1 MPLTSEQITQ
11 FFRVSLGS
19 GVKLS
24 DHHTGWAQTVELAE
38 LGRETVKERAQ
49 ELLRSEQQELSD
61 RQELL
66 YADNRYSLLVIFQ
79 GMDASGKDGTIR
91 HVMSG
96 INPQGCRV
104 TSFKQP
110 SAEELDHTFLWR
122 YAKCVPERGCIG
134 IFNRSWYEEVLV
146 VRVHPPVLAGQQL
159 PPGKRGKSFW
169 QQRFEDIN
177 AFEQH
182 LVRNG
187 TQVVKIMLN
196 ISKGEQKQRF
206 LERLERPES
215 TGNFRLVTWQ
225 SGGTGTHTC
234 RLTRNRW
241 RPPAQN
247 GLRGTSC
254 RRTRN
259 GWLAVSSPASCVR
272 RSVVWSCVIRSLRR
286 SNSLNSRRLGKSC
299 CGSERG
305 FDLNCEKSGSA

>member
-11 FFRVSLGS
+11 FFRVSPGS
-19 GVKLS
+19 RVKLS
-24 DHHTGWAQTVELAE
+24 DHHTGWAQTAELAE

-196 ISKGEQKQRF
+196 ISKGEQKKRF
-206 LERLERPES
+206 LERLERPEKYWKFSAGDVAERRHWDAYMQAYEESLGATS
-215 TGNFRLVTWQ
+215 TEWAPWYVVPADQKWVARSIVASILRETISGLELRYPQLTAEQQ
-225 SGGTGTHTC
+225 SEFAAA
-234 RLTRNRW
+234 REEL
-241 RPPAQN
+241 
-247 GLRGTSC
+247 LR
-254 RRTRN
+254 
-259 GWLAVSSPASCVR
+259 
-272 RSVVWSCVIRSLRR
+272 
-286 SNSLNSRRLGKSC
+286 
-299 CGSERG
+299 E
-305 FDLNCEKSGSA
+305 

>member
-11 FFRVSLGS
+11 FFRVSPGS
-19 GVKLS
+19 RVKLS
-24 DHHTGWAQTVELAE
+24 DHHTGWAQTAELAE

-196 ISKGEQKQRF
+196 ISKGEQKKRF
-206 LERLERPES
+206 FERLERPEKYWKFSAGDVAERRHWDAYVQAYEESLEATS
-215 TGNFRLVTWQ
+215 TEWAPWYVVPADQKWVARSIVASILRETISGLELRYPQLTAEQQ
-225 SGGTGTHTC
+225 SEFAAA
-234 RLTRNRW
+234 REEL
-241 RPPAQN
+241 
-247 GLRGTSC
+247 LR
-254 RRTRN
+254 
-259 GWLAVSSPASCVR
+259 
-272 RSVVWSCVIRSLRR
+272 
-286 SNSLNSRRLGKSC
+286 
-299 CGSERG
+299 E
-305 FDLNCEKSGSA
+305 

>member
-11 FFRVSLGS
+11 FFRVSPGS

-206 LERLERPES
+206 LERLERPEKYWKFSAGDVAERRHWDAYMQAYEESLEATS
-215 TGNFRLVTWQ
+215 TEWAPWYVVPADQKWVARSIVASILRETISGLELRYPQLTAEQQ
-225 SGGTGTHTC
+225 SKFAAA
-234 RLTRNRW
+234 REEL
-241 RPPAQN
+241 
-247 GLRGTSC
+247 LR
-254 RRTRN
+254 
-259 GWLAVSSPASCVR
+259 
-272 RSVVWSCVIRSLRR
+272 
-286 SNSLNSRRLGKSC
+286 
-299 CGSERG
+299 E
-305 FDLNCEKSGSA
+305 